1 MFVGKSLSQVRLM
14 RRGIPATLELLM
26 NLLLITSTVAMIM
39 IILRIISYD
48 QVFKMID
55 ILMVN
60 IDHETGALSCADH
73 NNCNIKDDNM
83 ADPSFTDDCSTGD
96 KKHHN

>member
-1 MFVGKSLSQVRLM
+1 M
-14 RRGIPATLELLM
+14 RRVIPATLELLM

-60 IDHETGALSCADH
+60 IDHETGALSCAAD

-83 ADPSFTDDCSTGD
+83 ADLSFTDDCSTGD

>member
-1 MFVGKSLSQVRLM
+1 MIVKINVCREESVTGE
-14 RRGIPATLELLM
+14 TDEELLM